1 MRARLEQQAP
11 GAEFRFLCDRK
22 MARRMAPVI
31 LEANGEIVE
40 RDDRSYGVVFLV
52 RKR

>member
-11 GAEFRFLCDRK
+11 GESFRFLCDRK

-31 LEANGEIVE
+31 LDAHGEILE
-40 RDDRSYGVVFLV
+40 QDERSYGVVFLV

>member
-11 GAEFRFLCDRK
+11 GGSFRFLCDRK
-22 MARRMAPVI
+22 MAARMAPVI

-40 RDDRSYGVVFLV
+40 QDERSYGVVFLV